1 MTWRPKKRKE
11 PAMRMLLLTLFL
23 AATSPIAGSSVD
35 VAYAASLVTPMERTI
50 GPQFMQFCSCTYNGE
65 GRGSAALVHLIASG
79 LRHPDVFIS
88 ADPALMEQLLH
99 PRAGPPLIS
108 WYAIFARS
116 PIVLGYS
123 QRSAFASTIARAA
136 GGRMSIAS
144 LLETPHLR
152 IGRTDPSID
161 PKGARTLEDV
171 TRLSRSSNDP
181 ALLKVVQDAG
191 PFPEEDLLVRLES
204 GDLDVAFLY
213 AVEARS
219 RNVPSLELP
228 ANASAGA
235 VYAVTVLSQAANK
248 SGAAAFARFI
258 TSGPGKALLAEGGLD
273 SYPPVIKGDRR
284 EALRALGR

>member
-1 MTWRPKKRKE
+1 
-11 PAMRMLLLTLFL
+11 MLTPLLSLLL
-23 AATSPIAGSSVD
+23 AATSPIAGSSVN
-35 VAYAASLVTPMERTI
+35 VAYAGSLVTPMERTI

-99 PRAGPPLIS
+99 PRSGRPLIS

-123 QRSAFASTIARAA
+123 QKSAFGSTIARTAA
-136 GGRMSIAS
+136 GRMSIAS

-161 PKGARTLEDV
+161 PKGARTLEDIAQ
-171 TRLSRSSNDP
+171 LSRSSGDP
-181 ALLKVVQDAG
+181 ALLKAVQDSG

-219 RNVPSLELP
+219 RTVPSLELP
-228 ANASAGA
+228 SYANGGA
-235 VYAVTVLSQAANK
+235 VYAVTVLNEATNK
-248 SGAAAFARFI
+248 PGADAFARFI
-258 TSGPGKALLAEGGLD
+258 TSGAGKGKLAEAGLD
-273 SYPPVIKGDRR
+273 SYRPSIRGNAR
-284 EALRALGR
+284 EALRALGP